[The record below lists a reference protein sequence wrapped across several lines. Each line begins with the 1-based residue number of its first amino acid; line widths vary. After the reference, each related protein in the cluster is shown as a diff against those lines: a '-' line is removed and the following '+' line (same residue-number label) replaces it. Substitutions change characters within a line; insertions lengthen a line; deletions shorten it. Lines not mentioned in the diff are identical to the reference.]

1 MNIYVDLFHGRNTP
15 SEDMDGWGFTGPIL
29 GPFEFIHYTYG
40 DDIKLGEAQT
50 IKIESIPNEIECPAF
65 CQNIL
70 LPAFD
75 FNGLINFLGSYY
87 GDLVYFT
94 DISDREVITQRI
106 SRTKEVFSIPFEQ
119 IHLLLDD
126 TEEWIQN
133 FARYVLV
140 QKARNKRYD
149 LW

>member
-15 SEDMDGWGFTGPIL
+15 SEEMDDWGFNGPIL

-50 IKIESIPNEIECPAF
+50 IKIESIPNEIEC
-65 CQNIL
+65 
-70 LPAFD
+70 PAFD

-119 IHLLLDD
+119 IHSLLDD

-133 FARYVLV
+133 FARYVLA
-140 QKARNKRYD
+140 QKNKE
-149 LW
+149 